1 MSDSYSLR
9 DFGQMIADVPRFS
22 AYSAAIAK
30 AVRPGDVVLEIGCGP
45 GIFAMLARRAG
56 ARRVFAV
63 ETDDIIDLARQLA
76 AANGFADRIEFF
88 QCDSR
93 KLTLPEQANIIISD
107 IRGALPLYNQAVASL
122 EDARSRLLA
131 PGGVMIPQRDILKAA
146 LIEAPDFYSQL
157 AAPWQHAVP
166 SLDLSRSL
174 PLILNDFTSSHFAP
188 EQLLTE
194 SQTFG
199 VLDYTTNSS
208 ATSRAN
214 ADLTFTATRSATA
227 HGICAWFDATLLDE
241 IGFSSAP
248 GAPNSVYAQVFFPW
262 LQPVPLQQGQEV
274 RVRLRA
280 DLIGASYVWQWETSI
295 PASAGREAVHF
306 RQSTFH
312 SNRVS
317 PRFLRTHALD
327 FVPRLSDQGQ
337 ADLWLLQTMDGQTP
351 LHQIAQSASRRFPD
365 LFPTSDQALHHAA
378 NLAEKSST

>member
-22 AYSAAIAK
+22 AHSTAIAK
-30 AVRPGDVVLEIGCGP
+30 SVHPGDVVLEIGCGP
-45 GIFAMLARRAG
+45 AIFAMLACRAG

-63 ETDDIIDLARQLA
+63 ETDEIIDLARQLA
-76 AANGFADRIEFF
+76 AVNGFADRIEFF

-93 KLTLPEQANIIISD
+93 KLTLPEQADVVISD
-107 IRGALPLYNQAVASL
+107 IRGALPLFGQAVASL

-146 LIEAPDFYSQL
+146 LIEAPAFYSQL
-157 AAPWQHAVP
+157 TAPWRHDVP
-166 SLDLSRSL
+166 NLDLSPML
-174 PLILNDFTSSHFAP
+174 ALILNDFCSSQFTP

-194 SQTFG
+194 SQTFCE
-199 VLDYTTNSS
+199 LDYATNSNV
-208 ATSRAN
+208 THKAN

-227 HGICAWFDATLLDE
+227 HGICTWFDTTLLDE

-262 LQPVPLQQGQEV
+262 LQPVPLQRGQQV
-274 RVRLRA
+274 RIRLRA
-280 DLIGASYVWQWETSI
+280 DLIGTCYIWQWETSI
-295 PASAGREAVHF
+295 PASDGREALHF

-327 FVPRLSDQGQ
+327 FKPHLSEQGQ
-337 ADLWLLQTMDGQTP
+337 ADLWLLQAMDGDTP
-351 LHQIAQSASRRFPD
+351 LHQIAKSASRQFPE
-365 LFPTSDQALHHAA
+365 LFPTSDQALHQAA
-378 NLAEKSST
+378 TLAEKSST